1 MKKIIKKILREEFEY
16 KQQLFDLLRS
26 GDEDN
31 IEMVK
36 MISQGQDINIL
47 ELLIDYAKE
56 NPKPPYFKLLNHF
69 DLSDGEIDY
78 ILSKLLDDNLHQID
92 RYSNGNVEIIGE
104 YGKRIYFEYSDG
116 RWEKTEYDDNGNTI
130 YFENSGGYWK
140 KYEYDENGKIT
151 YYGSDDGDWE
161 KREYDENGNLIYY
174 ENYGGHWVKR
184 EYDKN
189 GNTTYYENS
198 DGVIRDYR

>member
-1 MKKIIKKILREEFEY
+1 MKKIIRKILREEFEY

-31 IEMVK
+31 LEMVK
-36 MISQGQDINIL
+36 MISQGQGIDIL
-47 ELLIDYAKE
+47 ELLIDYSKE
-56 NPKPPYFKLLNHF
+56 NPKPPYLKLLNHF

-78 ILSKLLDDNLHQID
+78 MLSKLLDDNLHQID

-104 YGKRIYFEYSDG
+104 YGKIIYFEYSDG

-140 KYEYDENGKIT
+140 KYEYDENGNWIYSKNS
-151 YYGSDDGDWE
+151 YGDWE
-161 KREYDENGNLIYY
+161 KM
-174 ENYGGHWVKR
+174 

-189 GNTTYYENS
+189 GNEIYSERS
-198 DGVIRDYR
+198 DGKWFKREYDEYNNLIYYKDSGYFT

>member
-31 IEMVK
+31 LEMVK
-36 MISQGQDINIL
+36 MISQGQGINIL
-47 ELLIDYAKE
+47 ELLIDYSKE

-78 ILSKLLDDNLHQID
+78 MLSKLLDDNLHQID

-140 KYEYDENGKIT
+140 KYEYDENGNWIYSKNS
-151 YYGSDDGDWE
+151 YGDWE
-161 KREYDENGNLIYY
+161 KM
-174 ENYGGHWVKR
+174 

-189 GNTTYYENS
+189 GNEIYSERS
-198 DGVIRDYR
+198 DGKWFKREYDGYNNLIYYKNSGYFT